1 MIDFIVFANLT
12 LFVPHLIIKKLRN
25 KNQSLHISSQ
35 LLLLLGPIY
44 HILLYQMSSFVGLNR
59 YYLNFIFLI
68 SLLFF
73 IVTIFILIKSDKT
86 LLIVKFK
93 SWVMGKRIRILG
105 MVFIVASISLQHIIF
120 FDSRFSD
127 LLSLS
132 ILSKN
137 SVDNSRSYY
146 PTGILSFLAFF
157 TFRSDMLNQFE
168 KNHILLL
175 SYVFMIFIVLFII
188 NFLRLYYDFKKILM
202 ILVLILGLPSPLSY
216 ALIFPSSTQILLI
229 VILFMC
235 VILTKYNLNTPKKYF
250 IIITILMSA
259 GSISSLHV
267 YAPVTLF
274 LALSILIVS
283 KFTKNSWKLIL
294 IYCTAPSIS
303 VLYFLY
309 KSSLVEILNV
319 ILPSEKSNNLI
330 DLVQEALND
339 LNFSLKYSLNFY
351 LILLPIIF
359 TIIFYSFRKRK
370 KLDINLN
377 FLLLSGAF
385 CLFSVIFGFLELNFF
400 RGRLIWFFQL
410 YISIFIVE
418 FFQANNKSKSKLVDD
433 LSQIERM

>member
-1 MIDFIVFANLT
+1 
-12 LFVPHLIIKKLRN
+12 
-25 KNQSLHISSQ
+25 
-35 LLLLLGPIY
+35 
-44 HILLYQMSSFVGLNR
+44 
-59 YYLNFIFLI
+59 
-68 SLLFF
+68 
-73 IVTIFILIKSDKT
+73 
-86 LLIVKFK
+86 
-93 SWVMGKRIRILG
+93 
-105 MVFIVASISLQHIIF
+105 
-120 FDSRFSD
+120 
-127 LLSLS
+127 
-132 ILSKN
+132 
-137 SVDNSRSYY
+137 
-146 PTGILSFLAFF
+146 
-157 TFRSDMLNQFE
+157 
-168 KNHILLL
+168 
-175 SYVFMIFIVLFII
+175 
-188 NFLRLYYDFKKILM
+188 M